1 MKDTIKTSLQILMQD
16 ITESKE
22 INISAKVVLIAHAF
36 SLLEKEKKDLIRAF
50 NEGLYNGDNYG
61 MDAAE
66 QYFNQTF
73 EI

>member
-36 SLLEKEKKDLIRAF
+36 SLLEKEKK
-50 NEGLYNGDNYG
+50 
-61 MDAAE
+61 
-66 QYFNQTF
+66 T
-73 EI
+73 